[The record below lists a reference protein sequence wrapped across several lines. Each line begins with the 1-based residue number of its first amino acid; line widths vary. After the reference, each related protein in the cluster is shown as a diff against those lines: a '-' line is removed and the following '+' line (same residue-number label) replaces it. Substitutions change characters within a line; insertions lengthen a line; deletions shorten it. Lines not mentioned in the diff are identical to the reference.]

1 MNPELEL
8 EQLNTFL
15 INANDHLA
23 QLSDQ
28 ITKLS
33 KWPNTPF
40 RQEQLDRLAQERN
53 SLFLKSS
60 EAFRRMQEMLL
71 EQEMGDSP
79 TRTPARSNVVV
90 NFQDFLRQFQEADAP
105 SVDREYFDEHDG
117 QFALR
122 QFGTAA

>member
-1 MNPELEL
+1 MNPEQEL

-15 INANDHLA
+15 IGANDQLA

-40 RQEQLDRLAQERN
+40 RQEQLDRFAQERN
-53 SLFLKSS
+53 ELFLKSS

-71 EQEMGDSP
+71 EQEMDDSP
-79 TRTPARSNVVV
+79 DRAPVRSPVVV
-90 NFQDFLRQFQEADAP
+90 NFQDFLQHFQEAEVPLDAL
-105 SVDREYFDEHDG
+105 DYLGDGEYARRH
-117 QFALR
+117 
-122 QFGTAA
+122 FGNAA